1 MSDPYGATLSVAPK
15 TNFQSHQSPP
25 SPDSDGALGVSLSK
39 SPESCSSGSMLY
51 RIGPK
56 DHGHVRFIEDCPRAP
71 WA

>member
-1 MSDPYGATLSVAPK
+1 
-15 TNFQSHQSPP
+15 
-25 SPDSDGALGVSLSK
+25 
-39 SPESCSSGSMLY
+39 MLY